1 MAPSGRKMAEILPV
15 GIGEE
20 LGRTAETRAE
30 AGESRAEAAESR
42 AESGGLGRAAGGKKE
57 RVGAQTP
64 ALSSIWHCR
73 YSAGTITYSTLLP
86 ELMMEAATA
95 RTFSG
100 VRALTAASY
109 SASS

>member
-20 LGRTAETRAE
+20 LGW
-30 AGESRAEAAESR
+30 
-42 AESGGLGRAAGGKKE
+42 AAGGKKE

-86 ELMMEAATA
+86 ELMMDAATA

>member
-1 MAPSGRKMAEILPV
+1 MAPSGRKMAEILPA

-20 LGRTAETRAE
+20 LGWAAESRAE
-30 AGESRAEAAESR
+30 AGESP

-64 ALSSIWHCR
+64 ALSYIWHCR